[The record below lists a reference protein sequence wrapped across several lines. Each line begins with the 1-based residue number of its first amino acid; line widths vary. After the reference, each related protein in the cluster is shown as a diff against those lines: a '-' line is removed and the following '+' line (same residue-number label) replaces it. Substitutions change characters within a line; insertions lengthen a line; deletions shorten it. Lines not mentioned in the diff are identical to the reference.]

1 MICSLILIFI
11 FFLLQASEDEP
22 EVDVFGMPG
31 FSPSPIHPSVSVGS
45 LVGLDDTDAA
55 GTSSPALP
63 RRSLPS
69 TSIGARDGFIRF
81 NMDQRENEFTSTK
94 HMK

>member
-1 MICSLILIFI
+1 M
-11 FFLLQASEDEP
+11 
-22 EVDVFGMPG
+22 FGMPG
-31 FSPSPIHPSVSVGS
+31 FSPSAIHPSVSVGS
-45 LVGLDDTDAA
+45 LVGLDETDAA

-69 TSIGARDGFIRF
+69 TSVGARDGFIRF
-81 NMDQRENEFTSTK
+81 NMDQRENEFTSTE